1 MPLRVKLHSKEPRAI
16 EATDTTIRALGF
28 DARLVRSPEGSVAF
42 DDEGFAQIDTYN
54 PGYIAFAVKHQGY
67 VADVA

>member
-1 MPLRVKLHSKEPRAI
+1 MHVRVKLHSKEPRAI
-16 EATDTTIRALGF
+16 EATDDTIRALGF
-28 DARLVRSPEGSVAF
+28 DPRLVRNESGAVIF
-42 DDEGFAQIDTYN
+42 DTDGYAQIDTLN